1 MRQREMLAWLCRF
14 ASAGSALAIFLA
26 MSWLYWQ
33 GRKEVY
39 DDILRSWGIVPFQFP
54 FLDISGWLAAWE
66 CARQGIDVVS
76 FDPCD
81 MLSRGYGSSPLWL
94 AAAGVPLGV
103 ANTTAVG
110 WILDIVFIA
119 SLSLLPPPQRLVELL
134 LLLAATLSTMVVFA
148 LERANADVILFLL
161 ALAAGCLAQRGPAAR
176 MIGYGLAL
184 LSALLKYYP
193 IMVLTVFFR
202 ERIAVFA
209 AVALVTT
216 GALAVFWAVYHV
228 EIVRGWAEIS
238 AGSYNGNLFAA
249 KNLPFL
255 IGVLIEKTAAP
266 PRFAAALGW
275 AVTGG
280 LYGGLV
286 GAALA
291 ICRRLS
297 RFAQLRAAIAELS
310 DRERVFMVIGSAVIA
325 GCFFAGQSVE
335 YRGIFLLLVMPGL
348 LALSRSAVC
357 ELRALCL
364 GSAIVIVLLMWG
376 ECLRRA
382 FDGGFGFW
390 LLRELGWWWS
400 ISIMLTLVADFL
412 WESPVLQAASA
423 WFGRQRVRS
432 A

>member
-1 MRQREMLAWLCRF
+1 
-14 ASAGSALAIFLA
+14 
-26 MSWLYWQ
+26 MSWLYRQ
-33 GRKEVY
+33 GHKEVY
-39 DDILRSWGIVPFQFP
+39 DYILQSWGIEPFQFP

-81 MLSRGYGSSPLWL
+81 MLFRGYGSSPLWL
-94 AAAGVPLGV
+94 AAAGVPLSV

-110 WILDIVFIA
+110 CALDLVFIA

-134 LLLAATLSTMVVFA
+134 LVLAATLSTMVVFA
-148 LERANADVILFLL
+148 LERANADVALFLL
-161 ALAAGCLAQRGPAAR
+161 ALAAGCLAEREPAAR
-176 MIGYGLAL
+176 IVGYGLAL

-193 IMVLTVFFR
+193 IMVLIVLFR

-209 AVALVTT
+209 VVALAAA
-216 GALAVFWAVYHV
+216 GALAVFWALYHV
-228 EIVRGWAEIS
+228 QIVRGSAEIS
-238 AGSYNGNLFAA
+238 TGPYNSNLFAA

-255 IGVLIEKTAAP
+255 IGMLVEKAEAP
-266 PRFAAALGW
+266 SRFAAAVGW
-275 AVTGG
+275 VVTAG

-291 ICRRLS
+291 VCRRLS
-297 RFAQLRAAIAELS
+297 RFGDLRAAISGLPGG
-310 DRERVFMVIGSAVIA
+310 ERVFMVIGSAVIV

-348 LALSRSAVC
+348 LALSRSAGR

-376 ECLRRA
+376 ECLRQA
-382 FDGGFGFW
+382 LDGRFGFW

-400 ISIMLTLVADFL
+400 VSLMLALVADFL
-412 WESPVLQAASA
+412 WESPVLRGASA
-423 WFGRQRVRS
+423 WFGRRRCARDDRTGSRDQRRDRGPPDGRGPRYC
-432 A
+432 

>member
-1 MRQREMLAWLCRF
+1 MPQREMPTWLCRF
-14 ASAGSALAIFLA
+14 APAGSALAVFLA

-33 GRKEVY
+33 GHKEVY
-39 DDILRSWGIVPFQFP
+39 DGILQSWGIVPFQFP
-54 FLDISGWLAAWE
+54 FLDISGWLAVWE
-66 CARQGIDVVS
+66 CSRQGIDVVS

-81 MLSRGYGSSPLWL
+81 VLYRGYGSSPLWL

-103 ANTTAVG
+103 ANTTVVG
-110 WILDIVFIA
+110 WVLDLVFIA

-134 LLLAATLSTMVVFA
+134 LVLAATLSTMVVFA

-161 ALAAGCLAQRGPAAR
+161 ALTTGCLAERGPAAR
-176 MIGYGLAL
+176 IIGYGLAL

-193 IMVLTVFFR
+193 IMVLAVLFR

-216 GALAVFWAVYHV
+216 GSLAVFWAAYHV
-228 EIVRGWAEIS
+228 EIMRGWAEI
-238 AGSYNGNLFAA
+238 ATGPYNTDLFAA

-255 IGVLIEKTAAP
+255 IGTLVEKASAP
-266 PRFAAALGW
+266 SRFAAAFGW
-275 AVTGG
+275 VITAG
-280 LYGGLV
+280 LYGGLA
-286 GAALA
+286 GASLA

-297 RFAQLRAAIAELS
+297 RFAELRAASAELPS
-310 DRERVFMVIGSAVIA
+310 GERVLMVIGSAVIA
-325 GCFFAGQSVE
+325 GCFFTGQSIG

-400 ISIMLTLVADFL
+400 ISVMLTLVADFL